1 MSKDNT
7 IHFGEKRKL
16 ASRSVTEAKAATVA
30 SITHDCFGIFTFR
43 RMPERIPAGIAEC
56 QKTISFVPR

>member
-7 IHFGEKRKL
+7 IHFGEKRNM

-30 SITHDCFGIFTFR
+30 SITHDCFGILIFR
-43 RMPERIPAGIAEC
+43 GMPKRSAI
-56 QKTISFVPR
+56 